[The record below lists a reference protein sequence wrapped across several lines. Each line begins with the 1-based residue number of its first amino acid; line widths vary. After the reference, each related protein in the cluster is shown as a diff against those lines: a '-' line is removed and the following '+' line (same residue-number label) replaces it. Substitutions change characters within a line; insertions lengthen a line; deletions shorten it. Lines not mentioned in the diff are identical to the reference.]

1 MFFTTYDFL
10 PPEEEIDLRDETVTY
25 RADFNYVFA
34 EDGGDALAE
43 QGSSVVFGT
52 EANDVIFGSDAD
64 EVIEGGAGG
73 DVIFGDGASIED
85 YLSLEF
91 ALDTEQVSLAFDLA
105 PMGDV
110 G

>member
-1 MFFTTYDFL
+1 MFFTSYDFL

-34 EDGGDALAE
+34 EDGGDALTA
-43 QGSSVVFGT
+43 QGTSVVFGT
-52 EANDVIFGSDAD
+52 EANDVIFGGEAS
-64 EVIEGGAGG
+64 EFIEGGEGG
-73 DVIFGDGASIED
+73 DVIFGDGASLED
-85 YLSLEF
+85 YLSLDF
-91 ALDTEQVSLAFDLA
+91 SLDAEQVSVALDLA